1 MKTSIN
7 KLSGGKI
14 EITKGEKLNADQLNA
29 LKWYCLNNGIIKFL
43 SRPQVNQLAEY
54 MLSEA
59 DKYPSSHSMKFT
71 IMRDF
76 TYAAIIKKF
85 PKDN

>member
-43 SRPQVNQLAEY
+43 SRPQINQLAEY
-54 MLSEA
+54 MMTEA
-59 DKYPSSHSMKFT
+59 NKYPSSHSMKYT
-71 IMRDF
+71 ILRDF

-85 PKDN
+85 PTNN